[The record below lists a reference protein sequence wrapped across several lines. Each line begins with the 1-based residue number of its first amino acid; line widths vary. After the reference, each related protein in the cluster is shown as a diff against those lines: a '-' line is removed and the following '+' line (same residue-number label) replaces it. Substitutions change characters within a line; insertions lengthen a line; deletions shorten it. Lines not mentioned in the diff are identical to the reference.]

1 MSIWVGR
8 QQSPD
13 SVPAVS
19 RYDKEIVCT
28 FGGLLKT
35 RRRHDFYQED
45 VLASFTTDEEL
56 RNEHVTDLKRT
67 ALIDWHREHG
77 AKLTPFAGWEMPLHY
92 QPGILQEHLTVRRF
106 GGLFDV
112 SHMGR
117 FRISGPD
124 TVRFLQ
130 YALTSDVSAL
140 APWRAQYTIL
150 AKEDGSAID
159 DAYLFRFGDEY
170 WLVVNAANRDADWE
184 HLKALAEGYS
194 VRLEDL
200 TSEVAMFALQGPCSE
215 RLLSQLL
222 KDGHLPEGS
231 RNSLSTATV
240 AGATVRLSR
249 TGYTG
254 EPIGFEIFVA
264 SEEAASLWEALAIAG
279 EALGILP
286 IGLGAR
292 DTLRL
297 EAGLTLFGHEL
308 GTDQDGQP
316 IPILAAPSANVAVSL
331 AEHKGN
337 FCGRQSLES
346 QIKFYRQWREGRPQ
360 SNPVLPRLVRPIAI
374 LSPGVARQGDA
385 VVWNGKAIGW
395 ATSGT
400 MVPYWVLEEQGQE
413 TSVKDQS
420 ARRSIAL
427 ALIDI
432 DVPKDAEIEVVV
444 RGRPL
449 KARIVPNH
457 GLSNRPPYFRPVIV
471 Q

>member
-1 MSIWVGR
+1 M
-8 QQSPD
+8 
-13 SVPAVS
+13 
-19 RYDKEIVCT
+19 
-28 FGGLLKT
+28 
-35 RRRHDFYQED
+35 
-45 VLASFTTDEEL
+45 
-56 RNEHVTDLKRT
+56 TDLKRT
-67 ALIDWHREHG
+67 PLADWHKQHG

-184 HLKALAEGYS
+184 HLNGLAKGYS
-194 VRLEDL
+194 VHLEDL
-200 TSEVAMFALQGPCSE
+200 TADVAMFALQGPGSE
-215 RLLSQLL
+215 RLLSGLL
-222 KDGHLPEGS
+222 EDGCLPDDS
-231 RNSLSTATV
+231 RNSLSTAMV
-240 AGATVRLSR
+240 AGAAVRLSR

-254 EPIGFEIFVA
+254 EPIGFEIFVP
-264 SEEAASLWEALAIAG
+264 SQEAGVLWEALTTAG
-279 EALGILP
+279 AALGILP

-308 GTDQDGQP
+308 GTDRDGQP
-316 IPILAAPSANVAVSL
+316 IPILAAPSANVAVSF

-337 FCGRQSLES
+337 FHGRQALES
-346 QIKFYRQWREGRPQ
+346 QAKFYRQWREGRPQ
-360 SNPVLPRLVRPIAI
+360 VNSVLPRLVRPIAI

-385 VVWNGKAIGW
+385 VFWNGKAVGW
-395 ATSGT
+395 VTSGT
-400 MVPYWVLEEQGQE
+400 MVPYWVLEERENE
-413 TSVKDQS
+413 TCVTDQS
-420 ARRSIAL
+420 ARRPIAL

-432 DVPKDAEIEVVV
+432 DVPKEAEIEVVV
-444 RGRPL
+444 RGRAL
-449 KARIVPNH
+449 EARIVPRH
-457 GLSNRPPYFRPVIV
+457 GLSNRPPYFRSVIV
-471 Q
+471 R